1 VYNHLPKVDPTRS
14 LDGRRHSPHDER
26 AELRRLHR
34 EHMAAERAK
43 AKAWSDVPPSAPFPE
58 RLVSGPAAAILALL
72 GARR

>member
-1 VYNHLPKVDPTRS
+1 MYNHLPKVDPTRS

-34 EHMAAERAK
+34 EHVAAERAQ
-43 AKAWSDVPPSAPFPE
+43 AKAWSGVPSRAPFPE

-72 GARR
+72 GSRR

>member
-34 EHMAAERAK
+34 EHVAAERAQ
-43 AKAWSDVPPSAPFPE
+43 ARQQAPTAPLPE
-58 RLVSGPAAAILALL
+58 RVLSGPAGAILALL